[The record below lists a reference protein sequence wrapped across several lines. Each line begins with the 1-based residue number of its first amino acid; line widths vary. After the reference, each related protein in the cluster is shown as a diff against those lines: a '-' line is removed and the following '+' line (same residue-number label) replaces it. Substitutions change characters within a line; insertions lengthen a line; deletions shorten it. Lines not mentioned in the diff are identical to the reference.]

1 MLEIVL
7 SRFIVEFDDYIDK
20 FSEIILMKRMIS
32 YKFMMTTEMC
42 WLNTEEALSEYREMH
57 TESRDDHWC

>member
-20 FSEIILMKRMIS
+20 FSEIILMKCMIS

-42 WLNTEEALSEYREMH
+42 
-57 TESRDDHWC
+57 

>member
-7 SRFIVEFDDYIDK
+7 SRFIVEFDDYIYK
-20 FSEIILMKRMIS
+20 LYEIILVHRMIS
-32 YKFMMTTEMC
+32 YHFMMTTEMC
-42 WLNTEEALSEYREMH
+42 WLNTEKALSEYREMH